1 MPEKRRSFVAV
12 VKAAERSLR
21 AAGMDHVFVGALEV
35 GAFGVPRTTADVDV
49 IVDYGEGRAD
59 SLAEAFRRQGFRVS
73 ADDLRDALAEK
84 SLFTVH
90 DARSEFHLNLVPA
103 ARPTAKDAIRHS
115 VSVRWRNKTLPIAD
129 PEHTIVMKLVYGSE
143 QDVEDALGIYV
154 RQRKRLGLRRMRQFA
169 SRQGVLDDLRDL
181 ERRAVEIKDGARG
194 TLEREIARARSK
206 SNLVRRSLLRNCDA
220 RTTER

>member
-21 AAGMDHVFVGALEV
+21 AAGMDHVFVGALAV
-35 GAFGVPRTTADVDV
+35 GAFGVPRTTADVEV
-49 IVDYGEGRAD
+49 IVDYREGRAD

-90 DARSEFHLNLVPA
+90 DARSEFHSNLVPA
-103 ARPTAKDAIRHS
+103 ARPTAK
-115 VSVRWRNKTLPIAD
+115 
-129 PEHTIVMKLVYGSE
+129 
-143 QDVEDALGIYV
+143 DALGIYV

>member
-21 AAGMDHVFVGALEV
+21 AAGMDHIFVGALAV

-73 ADDLRDALAEK
+73 ADDLRM
-84 SLFTVH
+84 
-90 DARSEFHLNLVPA
+90 RSEFHLDLVPT

-115 VSVRWRNKTLPIAD
+115 VSVRRRNTMLPIAD
-129 PEHTIVMKLVYGSE
+129 PEHTIVMKLVYGGE
-143 QDVEDALGIYV
+143 QDVEDAIGIYV
-154 RQRKRLGLRRMRQFA
+154 RQRKWLGLRRMRQFA
-169 SRQGVLDDLRDL
+169 RRQGVLADLRDI
-181 ERRAVEIKDGARG
+181 EQKAVEIKHGARG
-194 TLEREIARARSK
+194 SLEREIARARKQIRSGK
-206 SNLVRRSLLRNCDA
+206 TVSLEERRREDD
-220 RTTER
+220 

>member
-21 AAGMDHVFVGALEV
+21 AAGMDHVFVGALAV
-35 GAFGVPRTTADVDV
+35 GAFGVPRTTTDVDV
-49 IVDYGEGRAD
+49 IVDYREGRVD
-59 SLAEAFRRQGFRVS
+59 SLAEAFRRQGFRVN

-84 SLFTVH
+84 SHCTVH
-90 DARSEFHLNLVPA
+90 DVRSEFHLVLVPA

-115 VSVRWRNKTLPIAD
+115 VRVRWRNTTFPIAD
-129 PEHTIVMKLVYGSE
+129 PEHTIVMKLVYRSE

-169 SRQGVLDDLRDL
+169 RRQGVLEDLRDL
-181 ERRAVEIKDGARG
+181 ERKAVEIKDGARR
-194 TLEREIARARSK
+194 TLEREIARARRQIRAGKTVS
-206 SNLVRRSLLRNCDA
+206 LEQLRREDD
-220 RTTER
+220 